1 MIDNKSVHKASSVL
15 IPADSKQAQQMRLEI
30 ANTHS
35 TGSLDEEIKDDFALL
50 DEETDGMTMDRKLI
64 IIQMRGL
71 FNSIPIKIDE
81 KGYLIQLMHVY
92 EMRQ

>member
-1 MIDNKSVHKASSVL
+1 
-15 IPADSKQAQQMRLEI
+15 MRQEI
-30 ANTHS
+30 ASTHS
-35 TGSLDEEIKDDFALL
+35 TGSLDEETKDDFALL

>member
-1 MIDNKSVHKASSVL
+1 
-15 IPADSKQAQQMRLEI
+15 MRLEI

-35 TGSLDEEIKDDFALL
+35 TGSLDEETKDDFALL